1 MSASLFD
8 VTKRTECHVNQETKI
23 YLTRAGQSGE
33 DEDRALEN
41 NVAIVGYQQVPSL
54 AAATDYEG
62 VHEIVASA
70 FPDAKTRAV
79 GNFAGQLWAFAV
91 AIKVGDLVVLP
102 RKLTSQI
109 AIGRITGPYEYREID
124 NRFRHIR
131 PVAWLQ
137 TDLPRT
143 VFEQDLLYSLG
154 AFMTVCNISRNDAE
168 RRVAAVAEGKPDPGP
183 LLSNTAKAAQTDSP
197 REPSEGLPDLSQLA
211 HDQIVAHIQT
221 KFSGHALADLVD
233 AVLRA
238 DGWVTRP
245 SPPGADGGVDILAG
259 QGPLGLDEPRLCVQV
274 KSQNSPADVTV
285 YRTLQGTMQTFNAQ
299 QGLLV
304 CWGGFNKAV
313 LAESRTGHFSVRL
326 WDSRDLVQAIYR
338 TYEQLPAEIQAELP
352 LKRGWMLVI
361 DESES

>member
-1 MSASLFD
+1 M
-8 VTKRTECHVNQETKI
+8 TQETKI

-33 DEDRALEN
+33 DEDRALDN
-41 NVAIVGYQQVPSL
+41 NVAIVGFQQVPSL
-54 AAATDYEG
+54 AAPTDYEG
-62 VHEIVASA
+62 VHEIVAKA
-70 FPDAKTRAV
+70 FPDSKPRAV
-79 GNFAGQLWAFAV
+79 SNFAGQLWAFAV
-91 AIKVGDLVVLP
+91 AINVGDLVVLP

-109 AIGRITGPYEYREID
+109 AIGRITGPYEYRQID
-124 NRFRHIR
+124 GKLRHTR

-154 AFMTVCNISRNDAE
+154 AFMTVCNISRSDAE

-183 LLSNTAKAAQTDSP
+183 LLTKTAKATHAVSP
-197 REPSEGLPDLSQLA
+197 GELSEGQRNLPDDA

-221 KFSGHALADLVD
+221 KFSGHALADLVN

-238 DGWVTRP
+238 DGWVTTP

-259 QGPLGLDEPRLCVQV
+259 QGPLGLDKPRLCVQV

-285 YRTLQGTMQTFNAQ
+285 YRALQGTMQTFNAQ

-313 LAESRTGHFSVRL
+313 LTESRTGHFSVRL
-326 WDSRDLVQAIYR
+326 WNSGHLVQAIYR
-338 TYEQLPAEIQAELP
+338 TYEQLPAEIQSELP